1 MLIVFK
7 LKVRCLKAKK
17 KHPLKAMKTMSNSL
31 AFYLQ
36 NAAISGPPTKE
47 AAQTYSITKT

>member
-1 MLIVFK
+1 MLVVFE

-17 KHPLKAMKTMSNSL
+17 KHPLKAMSNSL
-31 AFYLQ
+31 VFCLQ
-36 NAAISGPPTKE
+36 NAATFGPPTKE